1 MTSRLYKLKSEEK
14 FPGCSTLSTKVI
26 NYLGKFF
33 GYCVAQN
40 KDNADSLQAA
50 IRNIVP
56 HAFGKHEKRDELWC
70 KFKNDPQSYRYSDG
84 DALEAALNALFGD
97 YWTDIVVKKLALAT
111 NSQRNEAFKNVVGS
125 KNPKIRFYGG
135 RDSNDF
141 RVACGVSQT
150 NVGRDYINQTL
161 REVNKQ
167 PDDHCIAHNK
177 ATDQKYLKDKI
188 RKSSILFRKRRSQ
201 PHRDKLSANSRSK
214 GREGTT

>member
-97 YWTDIVVKKLALAT
+97 Y
-111 NSQRNEAFKNVVGS
+111 
-125 KNPKIRFYGG
+125 
-135 RDSNDF
+135 
-141 RVACGVSQT
+141 
-150 NVGRDYINQTL
+150 
-161 REVNKQ
+161 
-167 PDDHCIAHNK
+167 
-177 ATDQKYLKDKI
+177 
-188 RKSSILFRKRRSQ
+188 
-201 PHRDKLSANSRSK
+201 
-214 GREGTT
+214 

>member
-1 MTSRLYKLKSEEK
+1 M
-14 FPGCSTLSTKVI
+14 
-26 NYLGKFF
+26 
-33 GYCVAQN
+33 
-40 KDNADSLQAA
+40 
-50 IRNIVP
+50 
-56 HAFGKHEKRDELWC
+56 
-70 KFKNDPQSYRYSDG
+70 
-84 DALEAALNALFGD
+84 
-97 YWTDIVVKKLALAT
+97 VKKLALAT
-111 NSQRNEAFKNVVGS
+111 NSQRNEASKNVVGS

-141 RVACGVSQT
+141 RVACGVSQA

-201 PHRDKLSANSRSK
+201 PHRDKLSANSRSEA
-214 GREGTT
+214 REGTTYQTSVGLNLDITENDSIIRLLQSTLSVPKPKFLEYERMVPPFKNAQYKQKFVSTTQLNINLLYSIHRQLPHVKMQKFVK